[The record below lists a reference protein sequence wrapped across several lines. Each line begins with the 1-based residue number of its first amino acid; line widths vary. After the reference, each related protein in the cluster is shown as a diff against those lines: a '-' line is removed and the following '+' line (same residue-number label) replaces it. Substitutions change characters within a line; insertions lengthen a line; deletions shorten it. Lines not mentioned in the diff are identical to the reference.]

1 MAGLEDVLRRIAN
14 DAAWADQVRLT
25 PTEALRGYDLGP
37 DELVRL
43 ERALGVHPTEP
54 TRLFVADP
62 PGPAQQPPGGASLP
76 DVARLTSLPTGMP
89 WRAVA
94 AAVAALG
101 AGLAIGLTGLIGR
114 GGAGV
119 TLRPDAASYY
129 GCSDD
134 SARGAALG
142 DLHRGDQVWIIG
154 RTGASWAV
162 IRHPDNPGAPAWM
175 PRAALADYGDL
186 EGLPELT
193 CSTALAAAAA
203 PVPTSASPT
212 SATATASSAP
222 SSPTA
227 PPPTAPTS
235 APRTTAG
242 STRAQPT
249 TPASATPAPT
259 APTPTPPA
267 TAPKD
272 TTGPALT
279 LTTDSGFLYSEG
291 SSACTAYRQQVTLTV
306 AASDPSGATVTAAT
320 WTAGGKSG
328 AATSLGGGRFRVGP
342 LYSTHSGTIPMTLS
356 VTARDSLGNTSN
368 AARTVDFRQIA
379 EACIG

>member
-43 ERALGVHPTEP
+43 ERALGVHPAEP
-54 TRLFVADP
+54 TKLFEAAQ
-62 PGPAQQPPGGASLP
+62 PGAAPQA
-76 DVARLTSLPTGMP
+76 GMP
-89 WRAVA
+89 WRAIV

-101 AGLAIGLTGLIGR
+101 AGLAIGLTGLLGR
-114 GGAGV
+114 GGADV

-134 SARGAALG
+134 TAWGAPLG

-162 IRHPDNPGAPAWM
+162 IRHPDNPGVPAWM
-175 PRAALADYGDL
+175 PRAALTDYGDL
-186 EGLPELT
+186 QGLPELT
-193 CSTALAAAAA
+193 CSTALAAAALVPSA
-203 PVPTSASPT
+203 AAPTSASPA

-222 SSPTA
+222 P
-227 PPPTAPTS
+227 APTP
-235 APRTTAG
+235 PRSTAAG
-242 STRAQPT
+242 STRTQPI
-249 TPASATPAPT
+249 APAPT
-259 APTPTPPA
+259 TTAPTAAPTTRATPTPTSPA
-267 TAPKD
+267 TTPKD

-279 LTTDSGFLYSEG
+279 VTTDSGFLYSEG

-306 AASDPSGATVTAAT
+306 AASDPFGATVTAVT
-320 WTAGGKSG
+320 WAAGGKSG

-342 LYSTHSGTIPMTLS
+342 LYSTHSGTIPMTLT

-368 AARTVDFRQIA
+368 ATRAVDFRQIA